1 MAEEGGQDESQ
12 KTEQPTQK
20 RLDDARKKGQVIFS
34 KEISNFFILSTF
46 AILLLTLAKP
56 LMLSVND
63 LIYPLIERPHDFMM
77 SDGAIRLL
85 MWHLVGNLGAIMF
98 FPLALAFIAALV
110 SGGVQTG
117 FNIAPERIKPKWEKI
132 SIIKGFK
139 RIFSRRNL
147 VEFLKGITKI
157 TIVSL
162 IAYYAVEP
170 FFPQL
175 NLLPNYDVTEI
186 LKFTDNMAYKILL
199 PILAILFL
207 FAIFDY
213 GYQYLEFMKNLR
225 MSKQDLKDEY
235 KQQEGDPH
243 IKSKLKQI
251 RVEKAKKRMMAN
263 VPKADVVIT
272 NPTHFA
278 IALQYDSKTM
288 RAPIVLAKGQ
298 DIVALRIK
306 EIAEGKKIPIFRN
319 PPLARALFDTA
330 ELDKEIPY
338 EHYAAVAKI
347 IGYVY
352 KMKGKVGKK
361 RSIVK

>member
-1 MAEEGGQDESQ
+1 MAEDGGQDDSQ

-34 KEISNFFILSTF
+34 KEISSFFILSVF
-46 AILLLTLAKP
+46 GVLLLVLAKP
-56 LMLSVND
+56 LMLQVNK
-63 LIYPLIERPHDFMM
+63 LLYPFIERPHDFMM
-77 SDGAIRLL
+77 SSGDVRSLS
-85 MWHLVGNLGAIMF
+85 WHLLGNLGLIMF
-98 FPLALAFIAALV
+98 VPLLLAFVAALV
-110 SGGVQTG
+110 SGGMQTG
-117 FNIAPERIKPKWEKI
+117 FNISRERISPKWEKI
-132 SIIKGFK
+132 SLLKGFK

-147 VEFLKGITKI
+147 IEFLKGLTKI

-162 IAYYAVEP
+162 MVYYSCEP
-170 FFPQL
+170 YFPHL

-186 LKFTDNMAYKILL
+186 LRFTDAMTYKIMV

-207 FAIFDY
+207 FAALDY
-213 GYQYLEFMKNLR
+213 GYQYFEFMKNLR

-251 RVEKAKKRMMAN
+251 RAEKAKKRMMAN
-263 VPKADVVIT
+263 VPNADVVIT

-278 IALQYDSKTM
+278 IALKYDSKAM
-288 RAPIVLAKGQ
+288 KAPVVLAKGQ

-352 KMKGKVGKK
+352 KMQGKIGTKK
-361 RSIVK
+361 NK